1 MKVLFEKLIEKTVD
15 WLVNLAGFKMFLSV
29 ILTTLLAF
37 FHQFIKAAININW
50 CFFFICFAIDFY
62 LINFW
67 LTRCISDIKEQ
78 GLEKVQA
85 IDLTLKNT
93 ELFNLVEESLK
104 IVEDYN
110 KVRDERDAANGLL
123 LEIYIPDPTPY
134 ELEERE
140 KVQISKVQEIIR
152 ERIREF
158 YASKTWVSSKTFD
171 LFIKKEIQHQKEQN
185 DKLRLETW
193 GMS

>member
-1 MKVLFEKLIEKTVD
+1 MKVLFEKLIEKTGD
-15 WLVNLAGFKMFLSV
+15 WLVNLAWFKMFLSV

-50 CFFFICFAIDFY
+50 YFFFICFAIDFY
-62 LINFW
+62 LVNFW
-67 LTRCISDIKEQ
+67 LTRCIADIKEQ

-85 IDLTLKNT
+85 IDLALKNK

-123 LEIYIPDPTPY
+123 LELDFPDPTPL
-134 ELEERE
+134 ELQE
-140 KVQISKVQEIIR
+140 KRKAQVSKVQEIIR
-152 ERIREF
+152 GRVGKI
-158 YASKTWVSSKTFD
+158 YGAKTWISNKAFD
-171 LFIKKEIQHQKEQN
+171 LLIRKEINEQNEQN

-193 GMS
+193 KI